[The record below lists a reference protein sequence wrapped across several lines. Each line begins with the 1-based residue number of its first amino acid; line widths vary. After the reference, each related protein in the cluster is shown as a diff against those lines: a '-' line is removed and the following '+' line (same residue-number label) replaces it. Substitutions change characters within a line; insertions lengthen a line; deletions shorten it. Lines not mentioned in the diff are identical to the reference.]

1 MQMNILL
8 PQLWQFNFIF
18 SWKWVFGIGQN
29 KRNKLHSCEPRQ
41 EATADQQLADLVGP
55 ACCCTPETPLA
66 LLHHL
71 TIFGDHNSF
80 KIISVICMQ
89 PWLNWE
95 EMIKLSSE
103 QHHNQ
108 LRKGSVIIQLLNM
121 RVPGESARPLQW
133 NLLSEWFTSV
143 ILSLSYLL
151 LSPFGRVSAWS
162 SASLISSV
170 CEDRNIQAEELSP
183 MGLTEDSITTHGIQ
197 FSKLRIHDIHFKA
210 VLTRSSIS
218 YSCFLFP
225 VPGFPP
231 GAVKQKS
238 EIFAAA
244 KVNSIQTIGH
254 MQNNS
259 LKTYISRKE
268 LFYVFFWHQKQPHT

>member
-1 MQMNILL
+1 
-8 PQLWQFNFIF
+8 
-18 SWKWVFGIGQN
+18 
-29 KRNKLHSCEPRQ
+29 
-41 EATADQQLADLVGP
+41 
-55 ACCCTPETPLA
+55 
-66 LLHHL
+66 
-71 TIFGDHNSF
+71 
-80 KIISVICMQ
+80 
-89 PWLNWE
+89 
-95 EMIKLSSE
+95 MIKLSSE
-103 QHHNQ
+103 QHHRVHQ

-121 RVPGESARPLQW
+121 RASAAPLQW

-162 SASLISSV
+162 SASLISCV

-238 EIFAAA
+238 EIFTAA
-244 KVNSIQTIGH
+244 KVT
-254 MQNNS
+254 
-259 LKTYISRKE
+259 LSR
-268 LFYVFFWHQKQPHT
+268 Q

>member
-8 PQLWQFNFIF
+8 SQLWQFNFIF

-66 LLHHL
+66 SLHHL

-95 EMIKLSSE
+95 EMIKLSSK

-121 RVPGESARPLQW
+121 RVPGLC
-133 NLLSEWFTSV
+133 SETS
-143 ILSLSYLL
+143 
-151 LSPFGRVSAWS
+151 
-162 SASLISSV
+162 
-170 CEDRNIQAEELSP
+170 CQN
-183 MGLTEDSITTHGIQ
+183 DSHQ
-197 FSKLRIHDIHFKA
+197 LF
-210 VLTRSSIS
+210 
-218 YSCFLFP
+218 FLFP
-225 VPGFPP
+225 ICCYHRSEESAHDQVLLWSPVY
-231 GAVKQKS
+231 VKT
-238 EIFAAA
+238 EISKLKNWAPW
-244 KVNSIQTIGH
+244 VWQRIQLQPMEFSSQSWEYT
-254 MQNNS
+254 
-259 LKTYISRKE
+259 TFISRP
-268 LFYVFFWHQKQPHT
+268 FWHAAVSHTPAFSSQCLAFLQVL